1 MYIAC
6 GIGCVSWCIVLF
18 ASVCFLFFF
27 GPFQGVHRLQC
38 LRIALEV
45 GVCNRCM
52 VFVSGWNVIYVKH
65 YFVKRPGFTT
75 PFVSI
80 PVGRTGWEST
90 LPLMID
96 MLIISIIKLSC

>member
-1 MYIAC
+1 MLLSAEMARNLYD
-6 GIGCVSWCIVLF
+6 VMDVHSMWHRL
-18 ASVCFLFFF
+18 CFLGALSCFLSRVSFFF

-65 YFVKRPGFTT
+65 YF
-75 PFVSI
+75 
-80 PVGRTGWEST
+80 
-90 LPLMID
+90 L
-96 MLIISIIKLSC
+96 

>member
-6 GIGCVSWCIVLF
+6 GIGCVFLVHCLVFLVL
-18 ASVCFLFFF
+18 FLFFSF

-65 YFVKRPGFTT
+65 YF
-75 PFVSI
+75 
-80 PVGRTGWEST
+80 
-90 LPLMID
+90 L
-96 MLIISIIKLSC
+96 